1 VFKIPLEEVKKR
13 IIDSGKLTEEG
24 LADKIK
30 EKLDQ
35 LSGLISEEG
44 ASHIIANELGVKI
57 LEPAENLK
65 IKNLAGGLSNVTI
78 SGKVVKK
85 YEVRHFE
92 TNERKGKVGSLLLGD
107 ETGVVRLVLWND
119 QADQLEKINEEDIL
133 KIESGYLKEQNNRKE
148 LHINSKSSLNINP
161 EGIIIEGVQEPQRKV
176 RKTIKELEEN
186 DENVE
191 LLSTIVQVYDL
202 RFYEVCPT
210 CNKRTREKEGVF
222 ECQEHGVIQPNYSYV
237 LNCFLDDG
245 SDNLRCVF
253 FKNQTIQLLGMT
265 DEQIQPFR
273 TNDEFSQVKN
283 DLLGNIIKIT
293 GRASQNQVVG
303 RIEFIAQNVVKNPD
317 PKEELQETNDQ
328 KKLESEEKIE
338 VEKSSE
344 VQNSPNLETE
354 ESQNDSEIQN
364 SPNLETEQVETETSV
379 EEPVIK
385 IDIPETEKSTEQTEN
400 NVQEEN
406 HLEQSKEKEQVTIAE
421 ENLLSLEDIEDI

>member
-1 VFKIPLEEVKKR
+1 MFKIPLEEVKKK

-24 LADKIK
+24 LADRIK

-44 ASHIIANELGVKI
+44 ASHIIANELNVKI

-65 IKNLAGGLSNVTI
+65 IKNLVGGLTNITI

-85 YEVRHFE
+85 YEVRHFDS
-92 TNERKGKVGSLLLGD
+92 NGRQGKVGSLLIGD

-119 QADQLEKINEEDIL
+119 QADQMEKINEGDVL

-148 LHINSKSSLNINP
+148 LHINSRSALQINP
-161 EGIIIEGVQEPQRKV
+161 EGISIENVPKPQEKT

-210 CNKRTREKEGVF
+210 CNKRTREKEGIF
-222 ECQEHGVIQPNYSYV
+222 ECQEHGSIQPNYSYV

-265 DEQIQPFR
+265 DEQIQHFR
-273 TNDEFSQVKN
+273 TNEEFDQVKN
-283 DLLGNIIKIT
+283 DLLGNIIKVT
-293 GRASQNQVVG
+293 GRASKNQVVE

-317 PKEELQETNDQ
+317 PKEELNEINNQKTLEPSEPTETKPLVESMEEPTELQ
-328 KKLESEEKIE
+328 KSSILEPTEL
-338 VEKSSE
+338 EKSSE
-344 VQNSPNLETE
+344 LQIE
-354 ESQNDSEIQN
+354 EQPKE
-364 SPNLETEQVETETSV
+364 ESV
-379 EEPVIK
+379 EEV
-385 IDIPETEKSTEQTEN
+385 N
-400 NVQEEN
+400 QEE
-406 HLEQSKEKEQVTIAE
+406 KENPVEKKEESEPKTIIDE